1 MLVRHPRFLL
11 ICAVVAVAAGSWGLY
26 WLPQR
31 MLLDAGLTGG
41 WGTVAQYVI
50 ALVVLG
56 PIALWRVARGQP
68 IGLRHWACG
77 LLLASGFILYANSFL
92 VTDVVRALVFF
103 YLAPIWATLIEM
115 VFLKRKPCWSRGIS
129 IGLGLAGA
137 WIAIGLDIGLPV
149 PTRLGDW
156 FGLIGGMLVAAG
168 AARTEVE
175 QPEGVFPLLFIVVV
189 FGLAATL
196 WQYPLLASSIGPM
209 PSLDVA
215 LASLPLLLGL
225 SVLFVI
231 PTTAIIIWS
240 PARVGTGVFGILILS
255 EVVVGVISAGLLT
268 DEPFGWREVT
278 GTSLI
283 VLAGV
288 VEAMSNRTPAGV
300 FETEPSAAKDTILDS
315 RM

>member
-1 MLVRHPRFLL
+1 LIVRHPSFLL
-11 ICAVVAVAAGSWGLY
+11 ICAVVALAAGSWGLY
-26 WLPQR
+26 WMPQR

-50 ALVVLG
+50 SVAVLG
-56 PIALWRVARGQP
+56 PVALWRAARGRP

-103 YLAPIWATLIEM
+103 YLAPIWATLIEV
-115 VFLKRKPCWSRGIS
+115 VFLKRTPGWPRAAS
-129 IGLGLAGA
+129 IVLGLAGA

-175 QPEGVFPLLFIVVV
+175 QPEGVFPLLFMVVI

-196 WQYPLLASSIGPM
+196 WQYPLLASSIGAI
-209 PSLDVA
+209 PSLEVA
-215 LASLPLLLGL
+215 LASLPLLLAL
-225 SVLFVI
+225 SLLFVI

-278 GTSLI
+278 GVSLI
-283 VLAGV
+283 VLAGI
-288 VEAMSNRTPAGV
+288 VEAVSNRTAASV
-300 FETEPSAAKDTILDS
+300 CEAQPSATDDPRPEF